1 MQAGIAP
8 SLIFLQ
14 KGGAVEKASLTGRLG
29 REKMSKRRGLNRGVA
44 IIGAGMS
51 KFGMFKERDSK
62 DLFAEAFKEVVGSVD
77 KGLDLKD
84 IDALYLGNF
93 SNDFFVHQ
101 SHWGPII
108 SDLTGMA
115 PRPATRT
122 EGACA
127 SSALAF
133 REGVFAIA
141 SGFYD
146 MVLVGGVE
154 EMSKRSTEEVAEGLA
169 LATVPYEGR
178 AGFTFPGVFGA
189 VATAYF
195 ARYGATRE
203 HLMNITIKSHE
214 NAPLNPKAQFPFAI
228 RDIMNAKIESA
239 RKNGKVLPQWE
250 DEKAFLSDPLVNPV
264 VAWPMHLFDCCPISD
279 GASCMLLVA
288 EEMAKSFTD
297 DPVYVTGL
305 GQGSGKGLHAC
316 QELTSFEATRYAAD
330 EAYGMSGLTPDD
342 IQFAEV
348 HDCFS
353 IAELF
358 HIEDLG
364 FFRPGEGYKAVAEG
378 LTRLDGPRPINT
390 SGGLKCKGH
399 PVGATGVAQLYEV
412 WTQLREKAGKRQ
424 VPIKDLR
431 VGAAHNLG
439 GTGGTCTL
447 TILERR

>member
-1 MQAGIAP
+1 
-8 SLIFLQ
+8 
-14 KGGAVEKASLTGRLG
+14 
-29 REKMSKRRGLNRGVA
+29 VA
-44 IIGAGMS
+44 IVGAGMS
-51 KFGMFKERDSK
+51 KFGMFKDKDSK
-62 DLFAEAFKEVVGSVD
+62 DLFAEAFLELRDSVD
-77 KGLDLKD
+77 KGIDPNE

-93 SNDFFVHQ
+93 SNDFFMHQ

-108 SDLTGMA
+108 SDLIGLT
-115 PRPATRT
+115 PKPATRT

-146 MVLVGGVE
+146 IVLVGGVE
-154 EMSKRSTEEVAEGLA
+154 EMSKRTTEEVAEGLA
-169 LATVPYEGR
+169 LATVPYEGQ

-195 ARYGATRE
+195 AKYGAKRE
-203 HLMNITIKSHE
+203 HLMNVTIKSHN
-214 NAPLNPKAQFPFAI
+214 NAPLNPKAQFPLTI
-228 RDIMNAKIESA
+228 RDIMQAKIKSA
-239 RKNGKVLPQWE
+239 EKKGIPVPSWT
-250 DEKAFLSDPLVNPV
+250 DEKEFLRDLRSNPV

-288 EEMAKSFTD
+288 EEMAGNFTD
-297 DPVYVTGL
+297 DPIHVLGI
-305 GQGSGKGLHAC
+305 GQGSGRGLHAC
-316 QELTSFEATRYAAD
+316 DDLTYFEATRFAAQ
-330 EAYGMSGLTPDD
+330 EAYGMSRLNPDD

-353 IAELF
+353 IAELL

-364 FFRPGEGYKAVAEG
+364 FFKPGEGYKAVADG
-378 LTRLDGPRPINT
+378 LTRLDGPKPINT

-399 PVGATGVAQLYEV
+399 PVGATGISQLYEV
-412 WTQLREKAGKRQ
+412 WTQLRGKAGKRQ
-424 VPIKDLR
+424 VPITDLR
-431 VGAAHNLG
+431 IGGAHNLG
-439 GTGGTCTL
+439 GTGGTCTF